1 MDALQGR
8 VEQFLTKFGH
18 EVCMR
23 LVSSTWRENDFIG
36 LLKDVQCSLELPE
49 GRLGL
54 RDSGA

>member
-23 LVSSTWRENDFIG
+23 LVVSTWRENDFMD

-49 GRLGL
+49 GRTRFL
-54 RDSGA
+54 DSGA